1 MILTLDPLSKPVAIT
16 EILLLLA
23 LATFIGWLIGR
34 WLTKTKIQQLK
45 NELASVQSELEDCRN
60 DSPVIHPTRQAGL
73 SHQPGKTDNLKL
85 IEGIGPKIEMLL
97 NANGIST
104 FSQLADSRP
113 EHLNMLL
120 QNAGKH
126 FQVHEANTWPKQ
138 AQLARD
144 GKWNELSELQERLD
158 GGVE

>member
-1 MILTLDPLSKPVAIT
+1 MSKPVAIT

-23 LATFIGWLIGR
+23 LTAFIGWLIGR
-34 WLTKTKIQQLK
+34 WLTKIKILQLK
-45 NELASVQSELEDCRN
+45 NELESVQHELEDCRN
-60 DSPVIHPTRQAGL
+60 DSQVIQSEWQARI
-73 SHQPGKTDNLKL
+73 SHQPDENDNLKL
-85 IEGIGPKIEMLL
+85 IEGIGPKIEKLL
-97 NANGIST
+97 NANGIYT
-104 FSQLADSRP
+104 FSQLANSRP
-113 EHLNMLL
+113 EHLNNLL
-120 QNAGKH
+120 HNARRH